1 MPRDHFDLIA
11 GVYDRGAPFT
21 PSGML
26 LEQLAL
32 SSADLLLDAGGGT
45 GRVTA
50 ALRSSVREAV
60 VADLS
65 RGMLLRAAA
74 KGLVT
79 TRAPLEHLPFPSG
92 TFDRIIMVD
101 AFHHVLDQRQ
111 TGNELWRVLAPGGRL
126 VIVEPDI
133 HKFSVKMLAIGEKL
147 LLMRSHFLTGEQI
160 GSLFSEQKAQLSV
173 VYDEWNTVILI
184 KK

>member
-1 MPRDHFDLIA
+1 MPGDHFDLIA
-11 GVYDRGAPFT
+11 GIYDRGAPFT
-21 PSGML
+21 PSRTL

-32 SSADLLLDAGGGT
+32 SSDNLLLDAGGGT
-45 GRVTA
+45 GRVTT
-50 ALRSSVREAV
+50 ALRSLVREAV

-65 RGMLLRAAA
+65 GGMLLRAAA

-79 TRAPLEHLPFPSG
+79 TRTPLEHLPFPSG

-101 AFHHVLDQRQ
+101 ALHHVLDQQQ
-111 TGNELWRVLAPGGRL
+111 TGNELWRVLTPGGRL

-133 HKFSVKMLAIGEKL
+133 HKISVKILALGEKL
-147 LLMRSHFLTGEQI
+147 LLMRSHFLSGEEI
-160 GSLFSEQKAQLSV
+160 GRLFSEQEAQLSV
-173 VYDEWNTVILI
+173 TYDEGNTVILI